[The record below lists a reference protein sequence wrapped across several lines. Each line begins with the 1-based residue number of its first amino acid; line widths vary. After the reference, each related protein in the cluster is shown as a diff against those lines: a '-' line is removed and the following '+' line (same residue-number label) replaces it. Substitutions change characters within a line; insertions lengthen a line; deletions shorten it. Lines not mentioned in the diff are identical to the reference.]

1 MPLYLGDEKISR
13 VTISYD
19 GSGATSGTDTSDAT
33 LTTGAQML
41 SPYTAYSN
49 GKKYTGTIATV
60 DAPTP
65 SVSVS
70 DAGLITASVSNPK
83 GYQSSATS
91 TSATKQLTTQ
101 GAKIITPSDASQTA
115 VDSGVYTTGAVTV
128 SAVPTETK
136 TVTLNGTYNPTT
148 GKYFSSVT
156 VNVPAETFN
165 TQTKTVTP
173 TESTQ
178 TVSPDNGYDGL
189 STVTV
194 NPISSTYV
202 GSAVPTKGATTI
214 TPNSNS
220 QTAISS
226 DTYATGD
233 VIVSAVPTET
243 KSITANGTYT
253 PSDGKYFSS
262 VSVSVVGDTFDT
274 QEKTV
279 TPTESEQIIGPDA
292 GYDGLSSVTV
302 GAISSTYIGSGITRK
317 SAETYAPTESEQTIN
332 AGQYLDGVQTIS
344 AIPSTYVGSGV
355 TRKGAATITPSE
367 STQTI
372 AANQYLTGVQTISAI
387 PSDYVGS
394 DVTRKSAATITPTES
409 EQVISSGQYLEG
421 TQTISAIPSNY
432 VGSGVTTKGATTI
445 TPSTSAQTAVSAGT
459 YATGN
464 ITVSAMPNGALSEL
478 TINESTGLVT
488 SGVTTSGYIS
498 NSATKTLQLNTKSA
512 ATITPT
518 TTDQTVSAGQ
528 YLVGAQTI
536 QGDVNLIPANIASGV
551 SIFGVTGTYQGGGGT
566 DTSDATATE
575 ADIVNGKTAYIN
587 GGKVTGTLVVQ
598 NYYTGTTTPESTTGE
613 DGDLYFKVVR

>member
-1 MPLYLGDEKISR
+1 MPLYLGNEKISR
-13 VTISYD
+13 VTILYD

-83 GYQSSATS
+83 GYQSSATN
-91 TSATKQLTTQ
+91 TSVTKQLTTQ
-101 GAKIITPSDASQTA
+101 GAKTITPSDASQTA
-115 VDSGVYTTGAVTV
+115 VDSGVYTTGVVTV
-128 SAVPTETK
+128 NAVPTETK
-136 TVTLNGTYNPTT
+136 SVTSNGTYNPTS

-156 VNVPAETFN
+156 VNVPAEEFN

-194 NPISSTYV
+194 NPISSMYV

-226 DTYATGD
+226 GTYATGD

-253 PSDGKYFSS
+253 PSNGKYFSS

-274 QEKTV
+274 QEKSV
-279 TPTESEQIIGPDA
+279 TPTESEQVIGPDA

-302 GAISSTYIGSGITRK
+302 GAISSTY
-317 SAETYAPTESEQTIN
+317 
-332 AGQYLDGVQTIS
+332 
-344 AIPSTYVGSGV
+344 VGSGV
-355 TRKGAATITPSE
+355 TRKSAATITPSE
-367 STQTI
+367 SVQTI

-432 VGSGVTTKGATTI
+432 VGSGVT
-445 TPSTSAQTAVSAGT
+445 
-459 YATGN
+459 
-464 ITVSAMPNGALSEL
+464 
-478 TINESTGLVT
+478 
-488 SGVTTSGYIS
+488 
-498 NSATKTLQLNTKSA
+498 TKSA

-587 GGKVTGTLVVQ
+587 GGKVTGTLIVQ